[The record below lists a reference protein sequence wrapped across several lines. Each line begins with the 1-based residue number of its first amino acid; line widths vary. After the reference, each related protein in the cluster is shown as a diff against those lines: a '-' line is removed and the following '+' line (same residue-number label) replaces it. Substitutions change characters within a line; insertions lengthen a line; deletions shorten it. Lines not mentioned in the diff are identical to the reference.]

1 MNPPTPQLAAWQ
13 GAFGNAYID
22 RNPASD
28 AIIAL
33 RAQGFA
39 RMLAPLC
46 GRAPGSV
53 LEIGANIGL
62 NLRALQ
68 RLGVGG
74 LQAVEPNPRARAQ
87 LIADRV
93 LPASQVF
100 DACAEALPFGDRTI
114 GLVLTCTV
122 LIHLPDASL
131 DAACEEIHRVAARDI
146 LIAEYFSP
154 QPHTVHY
161 RGHDE
166 MLFKRDYGGL
176 FLDRFADLELLDY
189 GFLWKRTSGFDD
201 VNYWLLRRS
210 P

>member
-1 MNPPTPQLAAWQ
+1 MHTPTPQLAAWQ

-22 RNPASD
+22 RNPTSD

-74 LQAVEPNPRARAQ
+74 LQAVEPNPRARTQ

-100 DACAEALPFGDRTI
+100 DACAEALPSALFPLKRGLTGEGVRT
-114 GLVLTCTV
+114 GSMGNAPNAA
-122 LIHLPDASL
+122 PDS
-131 DAACEEIHRVAARDI
+131 
-146 LIAEYFSP
+146 
-154 QPHTVHY
+154 
-161 RGHDE
+161 
-166 MLFKRDYGGL
+166 
-176 FLDRFADLELLDY
+176 
-189 GFLWKRTSGFDD
+189 
-201 VNYWLLRRS
+201 
-210 P
+210 

>member
-1 MNPPTPQLAAWQ
+1 MHTPTPQLAAWQ

-33 RAQGFA
+33 
-39 RMLAPLC
+39 
-46 GRAPGSV
+46 RAPGSV

-74 LQAVEPNPRARAQ
+74 LQAVEPNPRARTQ

-100 DACAEALPFGDRTI
+100 DACAEALPSALFPLKRGLTGEGVRT
-114 GLVLTCTV
+114 GSMGNAPNAA
-122 LIHLPDASL
+122 PDS
-131 DAACEEIHRVAARDI
+131 
-146 LIAEYFSP
+146 
-154 QPHTVHY
+154 
-161 RGHDE
+161 
-166 MLFKRDYGGL
+166 
-176 FLDRFADLELLDY
+176 
-189 GFLWKRTSGFDD
+189 
-201 VNYWLLRRS
+201 
-210 P
+210 

>member
-46 GRAPGSV
+46 GRAPNSV

-68 RLGVGG
+68 RLGMGG

-93 LPASQVF
+93 LPTSQVF
-100 DACAEALPFGDRTI
+100 DACAEALPSALFPLNRSLTGEGVRTRLDGERPERRPRLVSHP
-114 GLVLTCTV
+114 GLM
-122 LIHLPDASL
+122 P
-131 DAACEEIHRVAARDI
+131 
-146 LIAEYFSP
+146 
-154 QPHTVHY
+154 
-161 RGHDE
+161 
-166 MLFKRDYGGL
+166 
-176 FLDRFADLELLDY
+176 
-189 GFLWKRTSGFDD
+189 
-201 VNYWLLRRS
+201 
-210 P
+210 

>member
-46 GRAPGSV
+46 GRAPNSV

-68 RLGVGG
+68 RLGMGG
-74 LQAVEPNPRARAQ
+74 LQAVEPNPRARATDCGSGA
-87 LIADRV
+87 ADLAGVRRMRRSAAERV
-93 LPASQVF
+93 VPAQ
-100 DACAEALPFGDRTI
+100 
-114 GLVLTCTV
+114 
-122 LIHLPDASL
+122 
-131 DAACEEIHRVAARDI
+131 
-146 LIAEYFSP
+146 P
-154 QPHTVHY
+154 QPH
-161 RGHDE
+161 R
-166 MLFKRDYGGL
+166 
-176 FLDRFADLELLDY
+176 
-189 GFLWKRTSGFDD
+189 
-201 VNYWLLRRS
+201 
-210 P
+210 